1 MEIKLPYCSGIK
13 YINPAAGGD
22 NCADRTGT
30 NNIKYQ
36 MKENYD
42 ILDQVK
48 GLNYVELTP
57 ISFLQR
63 ASEVYADH
71 PGIIYGNRTSTWKE
85 VSKRCRRLAD
95 GLKKLGVK
103 QGDTVSIMAANTPE
117 LAEAHFGVP
126 MSGGVLNAINTRLD
140 ADTVAYILAHS
151 DARVLI
157 TDTHFSNVVSR
168 ALSTLDSPPVVIDIV
183 DSQAPAPQTGGE
195 RLGSMTYE
203 ELLAQGDE
211 NSDWGMPESEWDA
224 LTLNYTSGTSGRPKG
239 VVYHHRGSYLMSMG
253 TVAAWQIPK
262 FARYLYTVP
271 MFHCNGWGHVWSMAL
286 MGATLICNRV
296 VSAENIFAAMRDHQ
310 ITHFGAAPIVL
321 AMLANAPDGIKYT
334 PDHTVQVMTAG
345 APPPSKVLEKT
356 QQLGLNVIHVYGL
369 TETYGHVVFCD
380 WRAQWSDL
388 TIEEQAEIKS
398 RQGVRFP
405 MMQAARVVDVNS
417 GEMAPADGQ
426 AIGEIVLQGN
436 PIMKGYYKS
445 PEATAEA
452 FRDGWFHS
460 GDLAVVH
467 PDGYIEIK
475 DRLKDIIISGGE
487 NISSIEVE
495 SVLYKFPKVAAAA
508 VVAMPD
514 EKWGE
519 TPCAFIEL
527 KSGEESTEEEVIAF
541 CKQNM
546 AGYKRP
552 KHVVFLELPKTS
564 TGKIQKFKLREMV
577 ADGNV

>member
-1 MEIKLPYCSGIK
+1 
-13 YINPAAGGD
+13 
-22 NCADRTGT
+22 
-30 NNIKYQ
+30 
-36 MKENYD
+36 MKENYQT
-42 ILDQVK
+42 LDQVN

-63 ASEVYADH
+63 ASEVYGDH
-71 PGIIYGNRTSTWKE
+71 PGIIYGEKSYNWGE
-85 VSKRCRRLAD
+85 VAKRCRKLAS
-95 GLKKLGVK
+95 GLRKLGVEK
-103 QGDTVSIMAANTPE
+103 GTTVSVMAANTPD
-117 LAEAHFGVP
+117 LAEAHFAVP

-140 ADTVAYILAHS
+140 PDTVAYILEHS

-157 TDTHFSNVVSR
+157 TDTHFSNVVSK
-168 ALSTLDSPPVVIDIV
+168 ALSRLENPPRVIDIV
-183 DSQAPAPQTGGE
+183 DSQAAAPENAGE
-195 RLGSMTYE
+195 QLGNMTYE
-203 ELLAQGDE
+203 ALLESGDE
-211 NSDWGMPESEWDA
+211 NSDWGMPDCEWDA
-224 LTLNYTSGTSGRPKG
+224 LTLNYTSGTSGKPKG

-262 FARYLYTVP
+262 HPRYLYTVP
-271 MFHCNGWGHVWSMAL
+271 MFHCNGWGHVWTMAL
-286 MGATLICNRV
+286 MGGTLICNRV

-321 AMLANAPDGIKYT
+321 GMLANAPDEIKYT
-334 PDHTVQVMTAG
+334 PDHTIEVMTAG

-356 QQLGLNVIHVYGL
+356 QELGLNVIHVYGL

-380 WRAQWSDL
+380 WRKNWSDL
-388 TIEEQAEIKS
+388 TIKEQAEIKS

-405 MMQAARVVDVNS
+405 MMQTAEVIEISTGEPVARD
-417 GEMAPADGQ
+417 GET
-426 AIGEIVLQGN
+426 IGEIVLQGN

-445 PEATAEA
+445 PKETAEA
-452 FRDGWFHS
+452 FKDGWFHS
-460 GDLAVVH
+460 GDLAVIH

-495 SVLYKFPKVAAAA
+495 SVLYKHPKVAAAA
-508 VVAMPD
+508 VVAKAD

-527 KSGEESTEEEVIAF
+527 KPDESATADEIIAF
-541 CKQNM
+541 CKENM

-564 TGKIQKFKLREMV
+564 TGKIQKFVLREMIK
-577 ADGNV
+577 NEET